1 MNSISI
7 VRSSALRLTLAG
19 ICTAAIV
26 SAASAR
32 AETDTAY
39 RTAVEH
45 SIDREIS
52 LPGMAKGRQGVTT
65 LAVTV
70 RPDGT
75 VRSIDI
81 VRSSGFAA
89 FDKAAIRTAQRVS
102 YPAAPTTRTL
112 AMVLGFNRQVQP
124 AQQSEA
130 RALVAAWLTD
140 TRTRLAADT
149 STAQQPDS

>member
-32 AETDTAY
+32 AETDTTY
-39 RTAVEH
+39 RSAVEQ

-52 LPGMAKGRQGVTT
+52 LPGMTNGRQGVAT

-75 VRSIDI
+75 VRSID
-81 VRSSGFAA
+81 VVKSSGFAA
-89 FDKAAIRTAQRVS
+89 FDKAAIRTAQRVT
-102 YPAAPTTRTL
+102 YPAAPETRTL

-124 AQQSEA
+124 EQQNQA

-140 TRTRLAADT
+140 NKTRLAADT
-149 STAQQPDS
+149 SIAQQPDS